1 MKKKTSYRSQR
12 AKPARSKPARSR
24 SHAVLAKGAGGP
36 MDLLP
41 ASTVT
46 TKQAGVPSPAKTDMV
61 KAGPREVPIEP
72 APSQDRARVAPW
84 PSIDRYP
91 VILGSR
97 VTLSYI
103 ASVMRTCLTG
113 YRREYVDLLDE
124 LLERDPHMYAVC
136 AQRIHAVSGGELQ
149 ITAAECEEK
158 DEERAEEIRAYV
170 DRCIKRIPDFQQAI
184 SQLQW
189 GGVFYGV
196 GASEITWGQDA
207 DGYYPARLHWI
218 HSRRLNYPDAG
229 SWSVRIWDQG
239 GVFTQSVT
247 TGNWPETPT
256 ANLFGVKADELP
268 GKFIVHAPAV
278 RGNYPTRDGLGRQ
291 VAIWSALKLM
301 AARGGAQYIERFG
314 KPWVVAY
321 YKTAE
326 KENEHRTA
334 DADDIAAAEESAKAL
349 GLGSLS
355 SATLPDSVSLDIFGP
370 AANAPGRQ
378 LFHKQFIDL
387 CNSEISK
394 AALGQ
399 TDTTEAGP
407 NGSRG
412 AVEVR
417 KQGTQELYRYD
428 AACLADTVKNDLT
441 DWIVRI
447 NFPGEEHLSPN
458 VKLHAAEEPDLN
470 SILER
475 AIKMAQ
481 YGAPVDADALAE
493 EIGVPLAPKPD
504 PQEILDAQLEADD
517 LEDQQAEIDHNNQ
530 QAAAKQAHVEAVANH
545 GTSEKVN
552 AAAAKDAGMPHV
564 PQPPPSA
571 PVEQPFQKP
580 LRPKRKLPTDTTRK
594 LMNISP
600 MKPYELQDFFKLQR
614 GEELAP
620 PPKPMLPTAEVAG
633 GAAMGSA
640 PGSQATPPKPNA
652 PPGAPKPPPF
662 GGKGPNP
669 HA

>member
-1 MKKKTSYRSQR
+1 MKKRKP
-12 AKPARSKPARSR
+12 AKPITRPGRQAARAM
-24 SHAVLAKGAGGP
+24 VLKDRPG
-36 MDLLP
+36 LLP
-41 ASTVT
+41 QANVT
-46 TKQAGVPSPAKTDMV
+46 RKYADMPMVPA
-61 KAGPREVPIEP
+61 REVPVEP
-72 APSQDRARVAPW
+72 SPQGAKVAPW
-84 PSIDRYP
+84 PAIDRYP

-97 VTLSYI
+97 VTISYI
-103 ASVMRTCLTG
+103 SSVMRTCLTG
-113 YRREYVDLLDE
+113 YRREYCDLLDE
-124 LLERDPHMYAVC
+124 LLERDPHTYAVS
-136 AQRIHAVSGGELQ
+136 AQRVHAVSGGELQ

-170 DRCIKRIPDFQQAI
+170 DRRIKAIPDRQQAL

-189 GGVFYGV
+189 GGLYYGV
-196 GASEITWGQDA
+196 GASEISWGQDQ

-218 HSRRLNYPDAG
+218 HSRRLNYPDPG

-239 GVFTQSVT
+239 GVYSQSVT
-247 TGNWPETPT
+247 PGGMQDAPT
-256 ANLFGVKADELP
+256 SDMFGVRADALP

-291 VAIWSALKLM
+291 VCFWSALKLM

-314 KPWVVAY
+314 KPWVIAY
-321 YKTAE
+321 YKTGE

-334 DADDIAAAEESAKAL
+334 DDDDIRDAEESAKAL

-355 SATLPDSVSLDIFGP
+355 SATLPDSTKVDIFGP

-394 AALGQ
+394 AVLGQ
-399 TDTTEAGP
+399 TDTTEPSP

-428 AACLADTVKNDLT
+428 AACLADTLQNDLVKV
-441 DWIVRI
+441 IVEL
-447 NFPGEEHLSPN
+447 NFPGEMHLCPQ

-470 SILER
+470 AILER
-475 AIKMAQ
+475 AVKMAE

-504 PQEILDAQLEADD
+504 PQDILDAQLEADK
-517 LEDQQAEIDHNNQ
+517 LADQQAELDHNNAQEMAKQ
-530 QAAAKQAHVEAVANH
+530 QHAQAIETHKATDDANSKAAKAAGVA
-545 GTSEKVN
+545 
-552 AAAAKDAGMPHV
+552 HV

-571 PVEQPFQKP
+571 PIETPFQKP
-580 LRPKRKLPTDTTRK
+580 LRPERKLPKDTTRT
-594 LMNISP
+594 LLHIAP
-600 MKPYELQDFFKLQR
+600 MKPYELQDLMKLQR
-614 GEELAP
+614 GEELAL
-620 PPKPMLPTAEVAG
+620 PPKPIAPSAEVAG
-633 GAAMGSA
+633 PAAAQAAM
-640 PGSQATPPKPNA
+640 PPKA

-662 GGKGPNP
+662 GGASKGPVTHGP
-669 HA
+669 